1 MASGRW
7 PLSTAVHNTKS
18 PRQLYNIA
26 KSLGIW
32 DPAKIDLTEDK
43 AHWQMLNPEQ
53 REQLIKTCALFYE
66 GEVSVSDTL
75 AWFMLAMPDLDR
87 RMFLSTQI
95 FEEVKHAEFFERY
108 FQEVCGKVDTAA
120 YLIPEY
126 KGVLLDELRQR
137 GETIGRALTSGN
149 TGELNLALTLFACH
163 YMAVVEG
170 TMALTGYEFFED
182 LLAKTGMFP
191 RLLEGIQL
199 IRSDEGRHLVHGMD
213 YLREQL
219 EQHPEYVAPVR
230 ELFVREAANI
240 PRRTD
245 FIFTPNPL
253 GLDRDRIQALSYAN
267 HSQRMREAG
276 LEGAA
281 VLSS

>member
-1 MASGRW
+1 M
-7 PLSTAVHNTKS
+7 STTAHSTKS
-18 PRQLYNIA
+18 PRQLYSIA
-26 KSLGIW
+26 KSLGVW

-43 AHWQMLNPEQ
+43 AHWQMLNADQ

-120 YLIPEY
+120 YLVPEY

-137 GETIGRALTSGN
+137 GETIGKALTSGQN
-149 TGELNLALTLFACH
+149 GELQLALTLFACH

-191 RLLEGIQL
+191 RLLEGIKL

-230 ELFVREAANI
+230 ELFMREAANI

-253 GLDRDRIQALSYAN
+253 GLDRDRIQAISYSN
-267 HSQRMREAG
+267 HAQRMREAG
-276 LEGAA
+276 LQMN
-281 VLSS
+281 

>member
-1 MASGRW
+1 MADADFWYCYSFSGGAFM
-7 PLSTAVHNTKS
+7 STAAHTTKS

-26 KSLGIW
+26 KTLGVW

-108 FQEVCGKVDTAA
+108 FQEVCGKVDTSA
-120 YLIPEY
+120 YLVPEY

-137 GETIGRALTSGN
+137 GEAIGQALTSGK
-149 TGELNLALTLFACH
+149 GDLPLVLSLFACH
-163 YMAVVEG
+163 YMAVAGREHSSPYG
-170 TMALTGYEFFED
+170 FRLYAQPARPRPRSHPAD
-182 LLAKTGMFP
+182 LLYKPQSA
-191 RLLEGIQL
+191 
-199 IRSDEGRHLVHGMD
+199 
-213 YLREQL
+213 
-219 EQHPEYVAPVR
+219 
-230 ELFVREAANI
+230 
-240 PRRTD
+240 
-245 FIFTPNPL
+245 
-253 GLDRDRIQALSYAN
+253 YA
-267 HSQRMREAG
+267 
-276 LEGAA
+276 
-281 VLSS
+281 